1 MGIAMSGARSKSVGA
16 PRSEEA
22 VQATRTRPIFFN
34 ALTEQQRDACIRGMA
49 VVTHSKGEEIV
60 TQGALGTSMYF
71 IDTGMAV
78 ATVSGRQVS
87 TFMPGDFFGEQVFIA
102 TVGHLLDAI
111 LAEQEED
118 RRAARARADTADRSD
133 DADIRRSATVRA
145 TQACRCLELSVKD
158 FMSILD
164 GDHVAQQ
171 SAVRLLLD
179 AAATRFSRQ
188 QVLRPMPLVYWQSSS
203 SLRAWLYPAESV
215 QPCCEQQPR
224 RGEGTRQSV
233 NQSGAKSCQS
243 EEQTTAF
250 LQLWVRADDHSV
262 LDLMTDDSRVQCISR
277 MRLRAFAK
285 GEKIVE
291 RAQPNSSIFFL
302 KSGCAL
308 VMRNAQVCESRGWL
322 SLKYCI

>member
-1 MGIAMSGARSKSVGA
+1 MSGARSKSVGA

-34 ALTEQQRDACIRGMA
+34 ALTEQQRDACIRRMA
-49 VVTHSKGEEIV
+49 AVTHSKGEEIV

-111 LAEQEED
+111 LAERED
-118 RRAARARADTADRSD
+118 RRAARACADTADRSD

-145 TQACRCLELSVKD
+145 TSACRCLELSVKD

-215 QPCCEQQPR
+215 QPCCEQQLR

-233 NQSGAKSCQS
+233 NQSGAGAKSCQS

>member
-1 MGIAMSGARSKSVGA
+1 MAGARSTSVGA

-22 VQATRTRPIFFN
+22 VQATRRRPIFFN
-34 ALTEQQRDACIRGMA
+34 ALTEQQRDACIRRMA

-111 LAEQEED
+111 LAEQED
-118 RRAARARADTADRSD
+118 RRARADTADRSD

-188 QVLRPMPLVYWQSSS
+188 QVLRLMPLVYWQSSR
-203 SLRAWLYPAESV
+203 SLREWLCPAKSV

-250 LQLWVRADDHSV
+250 LQMWVRADG
-262 LDLMTDDSRVQCISR
+262 LGFRV
-277 MRLRAFAK
+277 
-285 GEKIVE
+285 
-291 RAQPNSSIFFL
+291 
-302 KSGCAL
+302 
-308 VMRNAQVCESRGWL
+308 
-322 SLKYCI
+322 

>member
-34 ALTEQQRDACIRGMA
+34 ALTEQQRDACIRRMA

-111 LAEQEED
+111 LAEQED
-118 RRAARARADTADRSD
+118 RRACADTAYRSD

-188 QVLRPMPLVYWQSSS
+188 QVLRPMPLVYWQSSP
-203 SLRAWLYPAESV
+203 SLSAWLYPAKSV

-308 VMRNAQVCESRGWL
+308 VMRNAQVCESRGWR